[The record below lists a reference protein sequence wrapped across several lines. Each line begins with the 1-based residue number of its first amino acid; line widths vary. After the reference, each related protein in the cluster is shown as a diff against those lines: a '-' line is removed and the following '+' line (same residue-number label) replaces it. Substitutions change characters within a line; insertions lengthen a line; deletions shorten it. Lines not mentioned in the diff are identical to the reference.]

1 MTLAPGTQFWRRSR
15 MRDVLVLL
23 AGLVTVAAGA
33 TERQPRPAA
42 PVFSFVNTAR
52 EAGLTAITVYG
63 VKDTNKFLLETT
75 GCGVAV
81 LDIDNDGWLD
91 LFIVN
96 GSVLEGFPSGQVPMG
111 HLYRNRRDGQI
122 GHRPDRMGAS
132 GVQRRLRQRR
142 RRRSVR
148 HFVGTESSLPQPR

>member
-1 MTLAPGTQFWRRSR
+1 MTRRV
-15 MRDVLVLL
+15 RDRTL
-23 AGLVTVAAGA
+23 AGLFPIAAILVAVASGAGA
-33 TERQPRPAA
+33 RMPDDA
-42 PVFSFVNTAR
+42 PLGFSFKNTAR

-63 VKDTNKFLLETT
+63 GKDTNKYLLETT

-111 HLYRNRRDGQI
+111 
-122 GHRPDRMGAS
+122 
-132 GVQRRLRQRR
+132 
-142 RRRSVR
+142 
-148 HFVGTESSLPQPR
+148 